1 MTEVLLLRLPRPAA
15 VAVDRQHVLGEIEGA
30 NRQHQSIVPPHR
42 QNRLGG
48 PGPDHRRHCTP
59 GIGGKGRPVQ
69 RGVIGV
75 VEPGVDGG
83 HLVGRH
89 RPVEEGLVEQMNR
102 APVERPVGGG
112 IDRIDP
118 QLTERHVDGI
128 DDDVE
133 IVEQGAVPI
142 PDDVPHG
149 SSLSAGIDLRR
160 TVDRPLRSTATL
172 ERYRRTDAPV

>member
-1 MTEVLLLRLPRPAA
+1 
-15 VAVDRQHVLGEIEGA
+15 
-30 NRQHQSIVPPHR
+30 
-42 QNRLGG
+42 
-48 PGPDHRRHCTP
+48 
-59 GIGGKGRPVQ
+59 
-69 RGVIGV
+69 
-75 VEPGVDGG
+75 
-83 HLVGRH
+83 
-89 RPVEEGLVEQMNR
+89 MNR
-102 APVERPVGGG
+102 TPVERPIGSG
-112 IDRIDP
+112 IDGIDP

-160 TVDRPLRSTATL
+160 VVDRPLRGTATL